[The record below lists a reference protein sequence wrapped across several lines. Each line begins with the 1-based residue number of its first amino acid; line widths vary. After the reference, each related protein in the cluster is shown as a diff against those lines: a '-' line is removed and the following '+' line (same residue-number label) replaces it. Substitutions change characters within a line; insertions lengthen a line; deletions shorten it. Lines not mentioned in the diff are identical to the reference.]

1 MIPPPNQLSTPPPS
15 PSPPTLSAP
24 SLKKSHLTF
33 PHDVQRVCLVIL
45 NCAFI
50 NFCFYSSNS
59 PTTRTLKRAVVPP
72 SIRLFIHHRPAS
84 DTALIFPLHAMPCHR
99 NAHNYT
105 TKTPPP
111 SPAHTKKSSFFFQH
125 QRNARN
131 AHKASSAQ
139 PSLKYSPPISHS
151 TTDTHAL
158 APSTLTPDI
167 SILLPPPALFLLPP
181 LNSLSASISRFWTHA
196 RYSLSP
202 LTLSQFSSSVSAVL
216 ICWFTSCSFRASE
229 S

>member
-33 PHDVQRVCLVIL
+33 PHDVQRVCIVNL

-105 TKTPPP
+105 TKTQPPAPHPLTQKNPAFSSNTSAMPAMPTKPAQP
-111 SPAHTKKSSFFFQH
+111 SPA
-125 QRNARN
+125 
-131 AHKASSAQ
+131 
-139 PSLKYSPPISHS
+139 
-151 TTDTHAL
+151 
-158 APSTLTPDI
+158 
-167 SILLPPPALFLLPP
+167 
-181 LNSLSASISRFWTHA
+181 
-196 RYSLSP
+196 
-202 LTLSQFSSSVSAVL
+202 
-216 ICWFTSCSFRASE
+216 
-229 S
+229 